1 MQEHERKKNK
11 KENQTLENQE
21 KGKREFNT
29 PRLVVFRSNEH
40 IYAQIIDDKDAKT
53 LAFASDLK
61 LGKDKTKT
69 SEKNKKTDI
78 AKLVGLEI
86 AKKGVAKKIKKVT
99 FDRAGYKYH
108 GRVKALA
115 AGAKEG
121 GLDF

>member
-1 MQEHERKKNK
+1 MREKRVRRQIRHLRIRNK
-11 KENQTLENQE
+11 VN
-21 KGKREFNT
+21 GSSAM
-29 PRLVVFRSNEH
+29 PRLAVFRSNEH
-40 IYAQIIDDKDAKT
+40 IYTQIIDDKDAKT

-69 SEKNKKTDI
+69 GEKNKKTDI

-115 AGAKEG
+115 AGAREG
-121 GLDF
+121 GLNF

>member
-1 MQEHERKKNK
+1 MREKRLRRQIRHLRIRNK
-11 KENQTLENQE
+11 VSGSL
-21 KGKREFNT
+21 GA
-29 PRLVVFRSNEH
+29 PRLAVFRSNEH

-61 LGKDKTKT
+61 LQKDK
-69 SEKNKKTDI
+69 KKTDI

-115 AGAKEG
+115 QGAREG
-121 GLDF
+121 GLNF

>member
-1 MQEHERKKNK
+1 MRKKRLRRQIRHFRIRK
-11 KENQTLENQE
+11 KVSGSLSA
-21 KGKREFNT
+21 
-29 PRLVVFRSNEH
+29 PRLAVFRSNEH

-61 LGKDKTKT
+61 LQKDK
-69 SEKNKKTDI
+69 KKTDI

-115 AGAKEG
+115 QGAREG
-121 GLDF
+121 GLNF

>member
-1 MQEHERKKNK
+1 MREKRIRRKIRHLRIRKKVNGSL
-11 KENQTLENQE
+11 TA
-21 KGKREFNT
+21 

-61 LGKDKTKT
+61 LQKDK
-69 SEKNKKTDI
+69 KKTDI

-115 AGAKEG
+115 SGAKEG
-121 GLDF
+121 GLNF